1 MLLPILIVCSPKI
14 KSFAAKT
21 QRQRE
26 RQNKETQWVLLAR
39 TNNFAR
45 AAHFFVHF
53 SVVVLH
59 NYKVKLSI
67 YMFY

>member
-1 MLLPILIVCSPKI
+1 MLCYVIVYSPKI
-14 KSFAAKT
+14 KAFAAKT
-21 QRQRE
+21 RKQRE
-26 RQNKETQWVLLAR
+26 RQNKEKQWVLLAIR
-39 TNNFAR
+39 NNFAR